1 MQGGDTASFAMLQ
14 SALEWRAPTAH
25 VLAWGSSAG
34 LRPPKTRRAYTNQAP
49 KGSRASLLWPTS
61 TRTQPTKL
69 ESNQT
74 TWRAYTNQAPK
85 GSRASL
91 LWPTSTR
98 TQPTK
103 LESNQTTWRWSGRI
117 RFAAE
122 HMLTHQ
128 WLEPG
133 SRDSKCGAGPPD
145 NMSTPPYS
153 IDPGSA
159 PDQEYSS
166 GLNQAIAGR

>member
-34 LRPPKTRRAYTNQAP
+34 LRPPKTR
-49 KGSRASLLWPTS
+49 
-61 TRTQPTKL
+61 
-69 ESNQT
+69 
-74 TWRAYTNQAPK
+74 RAYTNQAPK